1 MKLYKISLNHNDEYL
16 VSIDL
21 YYDLSDIKQKH
32 FSNTL
37 SEQGIYQQIERILK
51 SYDFKIYN
59 ADHQY
64 EEIGIIDNVFNLEYR
79 WIDNDG
85 DGDYETNNR
94 KIDFNKCKTLIH
106 DYFHY
111 EIDFTKTFYEYPIFT
126 LNVSKSMHVCTI
138 CINIVAA
145 KISEILYR
153 MIKYKL
159 NLLSIEE
166 TKNKKKELINA
177 ININGLDIDKL
188 KQIKNILKSS
198 K

>member
-1 MKLYKISLNHNDEYL
+1 
-16 VSIDL
+16 
-21 YYDLSDIKQKH
+21 
-32 FSNTL
+32 
-37 SEQGIYQQIERILK
+37 
-51 SYDFKIYN
+51 
-59 ADHQY
+59 
-64 EEIGIIDNVFNLEYR
+64 
-79 WIDNDG
+79 
-85 DGDYETNNR
+85 
-94 KIDFNKCKTLIH
+94 
-106 DYFHY
+106 
-111 EIDFTKTFYEYPIFT
+111 
-126 LNVSKSMHVCTI
+126 MHVCTI